1 MPRDPEFMVR
11 DDLSSSARLRI
22 ARRVLEVDLETLIV
36 AERNRGRLR
45 QEVVGILLDNAEAV
59 LDLVDKF

>member
-1 MPRDPEFMVR
+1 MVR